1 MVCGLETRE
10 AIFDKAQ
17 QWVKSSHS
25 ASRNGIAS
33 FLKRLHVGLSH
44 ADSEVLW
51 GMYGQPVSI
60 ALSSSLVLHRSVAD
74 SFNYGERK
82 RGTQMI
88 VPWSFGEFQMH
99 LFIFCRV
106 VVSEHGDIEIGS
118 RRVLSLSC
126 GPRGS
131 KQTVAL

>member
-33 FLKRLHVGLSH
+33 FSKRLHVGLSP

-51 GMYGQPVSI
+51 GISGQPVSI
-60 ALSSSLVLHRSVAD
+60 ALSSSLVLHQSVAD
-74 SFNYGERK
+74 SFNFEEKKEGRK
-82 RGTQMI
+82 
-88 VPWSFGEFQMH
+88 
-99 LFIFCRV
+99 
-106 VVSEHGDIEIGS
+106 
-118 RRVLSLSC
+118 
-126 GPRGS
+126 
-131 KQTVAL
+131 